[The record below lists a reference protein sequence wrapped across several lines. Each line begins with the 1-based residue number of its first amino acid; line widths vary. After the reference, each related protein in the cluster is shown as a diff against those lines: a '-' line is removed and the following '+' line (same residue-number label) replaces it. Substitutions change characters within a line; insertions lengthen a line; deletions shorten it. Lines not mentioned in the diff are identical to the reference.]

1 MNILEISWQAVVL
14 QVFAFLVLIWAMRK
28 YLFAPISGVLEAR
41 QNEVQSTLDQV
52 YRDRQAMEASRQEY
66 EIRLAT
72 IESEARDRIQ
82 AAIKEAQGMKEE
94 IIGSAHRD
102 AERLATQAREE
113 VVREKQQAMVELRQ
127 QVADLA
133 VTAAGKILHRSVDDQ
148 VHRELVNDFI
158 GQVGA

>member
-1 MNILEISWQAVVL
+1 VNILEISWQAVVL

-41 QNEVQSTLDQV
+41 QNEVQRTLDQV

-82 AAIKEAQGMKEE
+82 SAIKEAQGMKEA

-113 VVREKQQAMVELRQ
+113 VVREKQRAMVELRQ

>member
-66 EIRLAT
+66 ETRLAT

-94 IIGSAHRD
+94 IISSAHQD
-102 AERLATQAREE
+102 AERLVTQARDE
-113 VVREKQQAMVELRQ
+113 VVREKQRAMVELRT

-133 VTAAGKILHRSVDDQ
+133 VSAAGKILGRSVDDRA
-148 VHRELVNDFI
+148 HRELVSDFI
-158 GQVGA
+158 TQVGA

>member
-66 EIRLAT
+66 ETRLAT

-94 IIGSAHRD
+94 IISSAHQD
-102 AERLATQAREE
+102 AERLVTQARDE
-113 VVREKQQAMVELRQ
+113 VVREKQRAMVELRT

-133 VTAAGKILHRSVDDQ
+133 VSAAGKILGRSVDDRA
-148 VHRELVNDFI
+148 HRELVSDFI

>member
-1 MNILEISWQAVVL
+1 VNILDISWRPVAL

-28 YLFAPISGVLEAR
+28 YLFGPISGVLEAR

-66 EIRLAT
+66 ETRLAT

-94 IIGSAHRD
+94 IIGSAHKD

-113 VVREKQQAMVELRQ
+113 VVREKQRAMVELRQ